1 MAVMAASYSSPCSQ
15 QHDCQPAIRSVH
27 LAPVGPG
34 VWYVQTGMRGS
45 YRQQISHVKMQRPV
59 MSRLALSDPRWQD
72 AAALCIVKL
81 LWIWAE
87 NMDMCA

>member
-1 MAVMAASYSSPCSQ
+1 MIANLLFTPS
-15 QHDCQPAIRSVH
+15 IWLR
-27 LAPVGPG
+27 LALAFV
-34 VWYVQTGMRGS
+34 V
-45 YRQQISHVKMQRPV
+45 
-59 MSRLALSDPRWQD
+59 SRLALSDPRWQD